1 MAPDFPAGVMHPAP
15 GTRSPFN
22 LSINGMSTPP
32 PSDPEDFQQELETL
46 RAILQQNL
54 ERTEQDR
61 LLGAQIEF
69 WMQSAQFLE
78 TEMDTWERVGNV
90 SKRQQAVERMQKVLD
105 ILQQL
110 INRMNDEAGDG
121 KL

>member
-1 MAPDFPAGVMHPAP
+1 MAPDFLAGVMHPAP

>member
-1 MAPDFPAGVMHPAP
+1 
-15 GTRSPFN
+15 
-22 LSINGMSTPP
+22 MSTPP

-105 ILQQL
+105 LLQQL